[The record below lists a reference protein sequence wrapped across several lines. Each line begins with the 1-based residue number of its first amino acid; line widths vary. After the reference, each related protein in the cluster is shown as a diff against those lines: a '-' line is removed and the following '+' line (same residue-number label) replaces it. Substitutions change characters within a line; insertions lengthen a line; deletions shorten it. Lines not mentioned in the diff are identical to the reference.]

1 MFRADLHIHSRFS
14 RATSSRLTLPHLAA
28 WAGAKGI
35 DVLATGDFTHPVWRQ
50 ELREALEIDDASGLL
65 RMKTPLSRG
74 DVAREIPHLAGMEPH
89 EPRFMLE
96 AEISSIYKK
105 NGAVRKIH
113 SLVYVPDFDAADRLC
128 EKLEAVGNLK
138 SDGRPIL
145 GLDVKDLLSMVLDI
159 SRAYMIPAHI
169 WTPWFA
175 LFGSKSGFD
184 SLDECF
190 EDLAPH
196 IFAAETGLSSDP
208 DMNRCWSHLDRLL
221 MVSSSDAHSGE
232 NLARE
237 ATLFDGTLS
246 YDGIFD
252 ALHQKNGDTVY
263 AGTLEFFP
271 EEGKYHLDG
280 HRACGVV
287 LEPAECMK
295 LGNICPVCG

>member
-50 ELREALEIDDASGLL
+50 ELRDSLEMDEDSGLL
-65 RMKTPLSRG
+65 RLKRPLNG
-74 DVAREIPHLAGMEPH
+74 DDVTREIPHLAGLAPREPK
-89 EPRFMLE
+89 FMLE

-113 SLVYVPDFDAADRLC
+113 SLVYMPDFESADRLC
-128 EKLEAVGNLK
+128 EKLEAIGNLK

-145 GLDVKDLLSMVLDI
+145 GLDVKDLLAMVLEI
-159 SRAYMIPAHI
+159 PRAYMIPAHI

-184 SLDECF
+184 SLEECF
-190 EDLAPH
+190 EDLTPH

-208 DMNRCWSHLDRLL
+208 DMNRCWSSLDHLL

-237 ATLFDGTLS
+237 ATLFEGDAT

-252 ALHQKNGDTVY
+252 ALHKKEGATRY

-280 HRACGVV
+280 HRAN
-287 LEPAECMK
+287 A
-295 LGNICPVCG
+295 